1 MKNIS
6 LLIVVL
12 IGLTFYST
20 TCREEI
26 PTNCEIG
33 LCPSMYVYINVS
45 NSNDTMYVGDT
56 LELSAQVPE
65 RVYEFNRN
73 GDTVWHNVVNFHEQ
87 AMDYAL
93 YFLGSNAEAVKADFP
108 KVTIIKSEG
117 GSYIDRTTFTTEYPY
132 RFRYKIVFNTPGIY
146 FFQTAYDNG
155 YNLNGESY
163 MRGAV
168 LEWNVSIKNLE
179 LLRGRESSCQN
190 CTVEDFIAN
199 DEADIY
205 NYFPFVVIER

>member
-1 MKNIS
+1 MKNTSI
-6 LLIVVL
+6 LTGVLFALI
-12 IGLTFYST
+12 FYGT

-33 LCPSMYVYINVS
+33 LCPPMYIYINVS

-56 LELSAQVPE
+56 LELSAQVPD
-65 RVYEFNRN
+65 RVYEFSTN
-73 GDTVWHNVVNFHEQ
+73 GDTVWHEVVQFQEQ

-93 YFLGSNAEAVKADFP
+93 YFLDSINGAVKAASP
-108 KVTIIKSEG
+108 KVTIIKEEG
-117 GSYIDRTTFTTEYPY
+117 GSYEDRSTFSSTYPY
-132 RFRYKIVFNTPGIY
+132 RFKYKIVFHSIGTY

-168 LEWNVSIKNLE
+168 LEWNVPSKNFE
-179 LLRGRESSCQN
+179 LLKDLEGTCQN
-190 CTVEDFIAN
+190 CTIEDLKSR
-199 DEADIY
+199 DDADFY
-205 NYFPFVVIER
+205 NFFPFLVKER